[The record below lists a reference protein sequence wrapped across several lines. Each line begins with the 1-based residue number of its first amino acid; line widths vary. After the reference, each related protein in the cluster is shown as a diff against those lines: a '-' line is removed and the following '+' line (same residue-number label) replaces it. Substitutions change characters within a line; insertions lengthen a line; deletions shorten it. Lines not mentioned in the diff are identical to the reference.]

1 MPSTER
7 RASAKTTTN
16 VGDAGHGRWKD
27 FFPEV
32 AIMDFSRGSQKDL
45 SSGSQQGEISFYPL
59 ESKRTTI
66 FR

>member
-1 MPSTER
+1 
-7 RASAKTTTN
+7 
-16 VGDAGHGRWKD
+16 
-27 FFPEV
+27 
-32 AIMDFSRGSQKDL
+32 MDFSRGSQKDL